1 MCVHACMRAE
11 PLIKERKLYHHSLEC
26 YRMLVV
32 IVLNHRNVCVHAC
45 MRAEPL
51 IKVRKLY
58 HHSLECYRVLV
69 VIVLNHR
76 NVCVRACMCAEPF
89 GSEYPPYIILLG
101 RKYEARR
108 SMMQV

>member
-58 HHSLECYRVLV
+58 HHSLECYRMLV

-76 NVCVRACMCAEPF
+76 SVCVCVCACIHTCRAF
-89 GSEYPPYIILLG
+89 WLGVSTLHNII
-101 RKYEARR
+101 RKEI
-108 SMMQV
+108 